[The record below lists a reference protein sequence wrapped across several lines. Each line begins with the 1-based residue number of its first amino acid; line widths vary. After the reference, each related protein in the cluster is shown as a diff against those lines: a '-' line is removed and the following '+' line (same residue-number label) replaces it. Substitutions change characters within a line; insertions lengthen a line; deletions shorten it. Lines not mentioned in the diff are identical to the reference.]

1 MATANLFGKFAGS
14 KKRNYAWLQGGG
26 GGGGGGG
33 GTPVRSTSSTAAPTR
48 AASVAPVRDKTDAK
62 TGPQLGQ
69 FDDASDFGIQ
79 ARDML
84 LVLESDGRAAKSY
97 VKGSSA
103 MDDVKDPA

>member
-26 GGGGGGG
+26 GGG
-33 GTPVRSTSSTAAPTR
+33 TPVRSTSSTAAPTR
-48 AASVAPVRDKTDAK
+48 ATSVAPVRDKTDAK
-62 TGPQLGQ
+62 KGPQLGQ